1 MPVLHII
8 IMKHK
13 KKNKSYQ
20 TKNLSPGT
28 MSYRGNKVLSDT
40 HVNIINYSQSLYN
53 VIDSKSVEDAFDFKE
68 KDTVTW
74 ININGLNNLDNLA
87 KLGEH
92 YSLHP
97 LTLED
102 IVNTQHRPKID
113 EFDNYLFIVFKMLY
127 HKQNNDLIYEHMSMV
142 VGEGFVL
149 TFQEADGDI
158 FDDLRERIS
167 HGKGRIRN
175 LGSDYLMYTILDA
188 VVDHYL
194 TVLEAYGDKV
204 EDLEDSV
211 FNAEPNNDISNEI
224 QEHKREILK
233 IRRSVVPMREV
244 INKLQKLETIL
255 IDEKTYTFLHDL
267 YDHIVQVNENIE
279 LFREMVWS
287 LMDMYMTVISNKMN
301 EVMKVLTIIATI
313 FIPLT
318 FIAGIYGMNFDNIP
332 ELHYEYG
339 YFILMGVMFV
349 IFVFMLI
356 YFRRKK
362 WL

>member
-1 MPVLHII
+1 
-8 IMKHK
+8 MKLK
-13 KKNKSYQ
+13 KKNKSYK
-20 TKNLSPGT
+20 TKNLPPGT
-28 MSYRGNKVLSDT
+28 MSYRGNKTSTETYVD
-40 HVNIINYSQSLYN
+40 IINYSPSLHK
-53 VIDSKSVEDAFDFKE
+53 IIKSKSVEDAFNFKE

-87 KLGEH
+87 MLGEH
-92 YSLHP
+92 YNLHS

-113 EFDNYLFIVFKMLY
+113 EFDNYLFVVFKMLY
-127 HKQNNDLIYEHMSMV
+127 HDQQDVIIYEHMSMV
-142 VGEGFVL
+142 VGEGYVL

-167 HGKGRIRN
+167 NGKGRIRN
-175 LGSDYLMYTILDA
+175 VGSDYLMYAILDA

-194 TVLEAYGDKV
+194 TILEAFGDKV
-204 EDLEDSV
+204 EDLEDAV
-211 FNAEPNNDISNEI
+211 FKAEPTNDISNEI
-224 QEHKREILK
+224 QNHKREILK
-233 IRRSVVPMREV
+233 IRRSIVPLREV
-244 INKLQKLETIL
+244 INKLQKLETTL
-255 IDEKTYTFLHDL
+255 IEDKTYNFLRDL

-279 LFREMVWS
+279 LFREMVWN
-287 LMDMYMTVISNKMN
+287 LRDMYMTVISNKMN

-318 FIAGIYGMNFDNIP
+318 FIAGIYGMNFDNMP
-332 ELHYEYG
+332 ELHFKYG
-339 YFILMGVMFV
+339 YFVLLGVMFV
-349 IFVFMLI
+349 IFVFMLL